1 MGRKKLLVVVTVGAI
16 MATLCSRKSG
26 TTETESSD

>member
-1 MGRKKLLVVVTVGAI
+1 MGRKKLLVVVTVAAI
-16 MATLCSRKSG
+16 MATLYRRKSG